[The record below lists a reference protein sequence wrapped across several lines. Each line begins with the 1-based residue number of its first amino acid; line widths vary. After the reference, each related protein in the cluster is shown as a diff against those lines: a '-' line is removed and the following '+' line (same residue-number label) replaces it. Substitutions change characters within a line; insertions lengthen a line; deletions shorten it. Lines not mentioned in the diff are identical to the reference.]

1 MEIEV
6 RNAEKQ
12 RNGGFTLIEILI
24 AVVILA
30 LAVTTVSGL
39 QSAALSGT
47 RQSAHRVQALLI
59 VRQIFALYDSVEPD
73 IAEFSYEGTPSQVM
87 QKLSQLDS
95 PPGSLSDVDSPYFVN
110 VSLTPWSVENLPP
123 GALWRLL
130 VTVRW
135 SNDPR
140 DSLEVPYFVTQ
151 QEEDP
156 Q

>member
-1 MEIEV
+1 MEIEALSA
-6 RNAEKQ
+6 RRQ
-12 RNGGFTLIEILI
+12 QNGGFTLIEILI

-59 VRQIFALYDSVEPD
+59 ARQIFALYDSVEPD
-73 IAEFSYEGTPSQVM
+73 LAEFSHEGTPSQVM
-87 QKLSQLDS
+87 QRLSELEP
-95 PPGSLSDVDSPYFVN
+95 PPGSLSDLDSPYFVT
-110 VSLTPWSVENLPP
+110 VSLAPWSVENLPP

-135 SNDPR
+135 SNNPR

-151 QEEDP
+151 QDEEP